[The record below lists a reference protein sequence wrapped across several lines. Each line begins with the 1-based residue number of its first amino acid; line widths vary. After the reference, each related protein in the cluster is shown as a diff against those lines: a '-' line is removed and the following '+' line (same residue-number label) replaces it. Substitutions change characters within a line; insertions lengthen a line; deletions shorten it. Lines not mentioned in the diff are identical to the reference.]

1 MAQITKHLLTKEVQQ
16 NLIQIKDV
24 QKLSLIKNMD
34 LVKKSYT
41 NATGKELTKEEFLHS
56 ARIMS
61 PFVTELDVDIIFS
74 VCDSPNQNSRAKQYD
89 HEIRPEDYF
98 KHVKKIFTD
107 LNAL

>member
-41 NATGKELTKEEFLHS
+41 NATGKGEFW
-56 ARIMS
+56 I
-61 PFVTELDVDIIFS
+61 P
-74 VCDSPNQNSRAKQYD
+74 
-89 HEIRPEDYF
+89 
-98 KHVKKIFTD
+98 
-107 LNAL
+107 